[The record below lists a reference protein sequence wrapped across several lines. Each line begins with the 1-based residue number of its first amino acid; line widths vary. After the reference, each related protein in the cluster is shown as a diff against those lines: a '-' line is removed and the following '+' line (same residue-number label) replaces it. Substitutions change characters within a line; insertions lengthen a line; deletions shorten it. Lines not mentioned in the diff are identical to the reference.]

1 MIPEFF
7 SLMSLWCLPFAAVGT
22 RIDHL
27 LFAGIHLQ
35 VLRCNNPFWNDMHG
49 RVGHLQK
56 SHGGGFRFLQS
67 EAHKPWGRVDYGGGW
82 WPGKSS
88 WLLLLALHMPP
99 SATYSSEKGPGWLY
113 HQNSYCQSSR
123 LSISPWKYHTSN
135 SFPCSAVCSQMGC
148 LGFMRF
154 LCLSPKRPL
163 TMLLCHNTWLYLFSA
178 LWCDGLVRHVFGDN
192 EHQNLMKLTFPIC
205 S

>member
-1 MIPEFF
+1 MQQPILKRHARTCWTSSEEPR
-7 SLMSLWCLPFAAVGT
+7 G
-22 RIDHL
+22 RISISPKWSTQ
-27 LFAGIHLQ
+27 A
-35 VLRCNNPFWNDMHG
+35 LRTSRLRRRMMA
-49 RVGHLQK
+49 RQ
-56 SHGGGFRFLQS
+56 
-67 EAHKPWGRVDYGGGW
+67 
-82 WPGKSS
+82 SS

-135 SFPCSAVCSQMGC
+135 SFPCSAVCSQMGY

-163 TMLLCHNTWLYLFSA
+163 TMLWCHNTWLYPLFCA
-178 LWCDGLVRHVFGDN
+178 LWCDGFVWHVFGDN
-192 EHQNLMKLTFPIC
+192 EHQNLMKLPFPIC